1 MAPIQSKAKL
11 NKQTKTKPGAVLWFD
26 WHRNLG
32 AIYLVGA
39 IAEFFCN
46 DVKQAYFLDI
56 RKKTQGVKNS
66 KLKRKTQ
73 NSS

>member
-46 DVKQAYFLDI
+46 DVKWNPDCMAFLAYVF
-56 RKKTQGVKNS
+56 KNVAV
-66 KLKRKTQ
+66 
-73 NSS
+73 